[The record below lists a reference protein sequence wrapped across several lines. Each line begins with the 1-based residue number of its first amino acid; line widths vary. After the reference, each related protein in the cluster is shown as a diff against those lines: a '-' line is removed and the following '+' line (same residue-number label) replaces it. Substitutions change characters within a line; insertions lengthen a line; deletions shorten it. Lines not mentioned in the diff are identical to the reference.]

1 MSSADSALVSL
12 EPEETRGETSRCKEH
27 QSPDTLSSP
36 RFVTEGGEA
45 AVSAVTMV
53 TRGRL
58 NDAAQSQALT
68 NEHRLK
74 EGDFRMRRHATM
86 GLAFLLSALV
96 SFSAVAAGGK
106 KKAAAVAS
114 DAGASGTAPGAAP
127 ILGTSP
133 IPATD
138 GGAVA
143 VPGPSMAASSDR
155 PEKPAMDGPTYAV
168 RLRDLEARVDELKD
182 QIRRSHTRLALL
194 SDTIM
199 SGGASGSRAE
209 VAFDNEMSNA
219 FRLVR
224 ALFVIDGTVQY
235 NRQDETGA
243 LADQKNIPIFSGS
256 VPPGDHTVQVLLS
269 FQGNGYGVFT
279 YLKGYHFEVKSS
291 HSFTAVEGRTLALTA
306 TALEKGGVTTPLEQR
321 PSVEWHEKVG
331 PIGAP
336 GTPATTPA
344 PAGAAKAA
352 PASASVSGSVSIGGG
367 KP

>member
-1 MSSADSALVSL
+1 
-12 EPEETRGETSRCKEH
+12 
-27 QSPDTLSSP
+27 
-36 RFVTEGGEA
+36 
-45 AVSAVTMV
+45 
-53 TRGRL
+53 
-58 NDAAQSQALT
+58 
-68 NEHRLK
+68 
-74 EGDFRMRRHATM
+74 MRRHAAHATT

-106 KKAAAVAS
+106 KKAAAPAAA
-114 DAGASGTAPGAAP
+114 DAGASTAAAA
-127 ILGTSP
+127 T
-133 IPATD
+133 PATPAPAAGMAGD
-138 GGAVA
+138 AGSLVFTGGPA
-143 VPGPSMAASSDR
+143 GPSLTPTAR
-155 PEKPAMDGPTYAV
+155 PEKPVMDGPTYAV

-199 SGGASGSRAE
+199 SGGAAGSRAE

-291 HSFTAVEGRTLALTA
+291 HSFTSVEGRTLSLTA

-336 GTPATTPA
+336 TTGPAA
-344 PAGAAKAA
+344 PAGAA
-352 PASASVSGSVSIGGG
+352 PASGSVSGGVSIGGG